1 MSQPADLDATE
12 ARRLIGAKALSPVEL
27 MESCLA
33 RIAALNP
40 TLNAIVSLDEEGA
53 MANAKAAEAAV
64 MEGKAL
70 GRLHGLP
77 TAIKDNRDVAGMRTT
92 HGSLLYKDNVAAAD
106 EPGVARLRAEG
117 AILFAKTNL
126 PEFAAGANTTNR
138 LFGPTG
144 NPFDPAKTA
153 SGSSGGSA
161 AALAANMVP
170 LATGSDY
177 GGSLRTP
184 ASFCGVAGFRPSM
197 GLAPSPDM
205 GAYLSPWGVNGP
217 MGRTI
222 ADATLLLSVQA
233 GYDARDPFSNL
244 ADGIDSTVTPADLA
258 SLRLASSAD
267 FRLAPVANEIRSVF
281 ASRIETL
288 AFGGVTLETA
298 TPDFGP
304 AHEIFEITR
313 GIAFLVQHHER
324 LKTHRDSLDRNVID
338 NTERG
343 LAFTA
348 AEVAW
353 AQREQA
359 ALYRRFIAFF
369 ERYDALIAPAA
380 SVSPFPHDQLF
391 VEEID
396 GEPMPTY
403 MRWLAISYIPTLGF
417 ACAAAIP
424 AGLDGNAMPF
434 GLQVIGP
441 RGADRKVLAIAAAL
455 EAQLGRNPEMAR
467 PLADLAALGA

>member
-1 MSQPADLDATE
+1 MSEPADLDATE

-33 RIAALNP
+33 RIARLNP
-40 TLNAIVSLDEEGA
+40 TLNAIVALDADAA
-53 MANAKAAEAAV
+53 MNGAKAAEQAV
-64 MEGKAL
+64 MDGRPL

-77 TAIKDNRDVAGMRTT
+77 TAIKDNRDVKGMVTS
-92 HGSLLYKDNVAAAD
+92 HGSLLYADNVAAED

-117 AILFAKTNL
+117 AVVFAKTNL

-144 NPFDPAKTA
+144 NPFDPTKTSA
-153 SGSSGGSA
+153 GSSGGSA
-161 AALAANMVP
+161 AALAVGMVP
-170 LATGSDY
+170 VATGSDY

-184 ASFCGVAGFRPSM
+184 ASFCGITGFRPSM
-197 GLAPSPDM
+197 GLVPAPEM
-205 GAYLSPWGVNGP
+205 AAYLSPWGVNGP
-217 MGRTI
+217 MGRTV
-222 ADATLLLSVQA
+222 ADSVLLMSAQA
-233 GYDARDPFSNL
+233 GYDPRDPYSHA
-244 ADGIDSTVTPADLA
+244 ADGIEAAIPAADL
-258 SLRLASSAD
+258 SSVRLATSVD
-267 FRLAPVANEIRSVF
+267 FDLAPVAKEIRGVF
-281 ASRIETL
+281 DARVGSLASAGL
-288 AFGGVTLETA
+288 NVETA

-313 GIAFLVQHHER
+313 GIAFLVAHHER
-324 LKTHRDSLDRNVID
+324 VQKHRDQLDRNVID

-343 LAFTA
+343 LTFTTA
-348 AEVAW
+348 DVAW

-359 ALYRRFIAFF
+359 ALYRRFVAFF

-380 SVSPFPHDQLF
+380 SVSPFPHSQLF

-396 GEPMPTY
+396 GEAMPTY
-403 MRWLAISYIPTLGF
+403 MRWLALSYIPTMGF

-424 AGLDGNAMPF
+424 AGKDGHGMPF

-441 RGADRKVLAIAAAL
+441 RGADRKILAIAAAI
-455 EAQLGRNPEMAR
+455 EAQFAADPVTAR
-467 PLADLAALGA
+467 PLPDLAALA

>member
-1 MSQPADLDATE
+1 MTEPADLDATE

-27 MESCLA
+27 LDSCLA
-33 RIAALNP
+33 RIAATNP
-40 TLNAIVSLDEEGA
+40 KVNALVTVDEEGA
-53 MANAKAAEAAV
+53 RAAAKAAEKAV
-64 MEGKAL
+64 MEGKPL

-77 TAIKDNRDVAGMRTT
+77 IAVKDNRDVKGMKTT
-92 HGSLLYKDNVAAAD
+92 HGSLLYKDNVATED
-106 EPGVARLRAEG
+106 DLGSQRLRAEG
-117 AILFAKTNL
+117 AILFAKSNL

-144 NPFDPAKTA
+144 NPFDLTKTS

-161 AALAANMVP
+161 AALAAGMCP

-184 ASFCGVAGFRPSM
+184 AAFCGVTGFRPSL

-217 MGRTI
+217 MARTM
-222 ADATLLLSVQA
+222 ADAALLLSVQA
-233 GYDARDPFSNL
+233 GYDPRDPFSHP
-244 ADGIDSTVTPADLA
+244 ADGVEPNIPAVDLA
-258 SLRLASSAD
+258 SVRLAASAD
-267 FRLAPVANEIRSVF
+267 FGIAPVAGEIKDVF
-281 ASRIETL
+281 NARAEGLAGAGLTVEAAS
-288 AFGGVTLETA
+288 
-298 TPDFGP
+298 PDFGP

-313 GIAFLVQHHER
+313 GIAFLVQHHDR
-324 LKTHRDSLDRNVID
+324 VMTQRGDLDRNVID

-343 LAFTA
+343 LTFKAV
-348 AEVAW
+348 EIAW

-359 ALYRRFIAFF
+359 ALYRRFVAFF

-380 SVSPFPHDQLF
+380 AVSPFPHSELF
-391 VEEID
+391 VKEID
-396 GEPMPTY
+396 GTPMETY
-403 MRWLAISYIPTLGF
+403 MRWLAITYIPTMAF

-424 AGLDGNAMPF
+424 CGRDGHGLPF

-441 RGADRKVLAIAAAL
+441 RGADRKVMAIAAAL
-455 EAQLGRNPEMAR
+455 EAHFAASPDTAR
-467 PLADLAALGA
+467 PVPDFAALA

>member
-1 MSQPADLDATE
+1 MSEPADLDATE
-12 ARRLIGAKALSPVEL
+12 ARRLIGTKALSPVEL
-27 MESCLA
+27 MESCLG
-33 RIAALNP
+33 RIAATNP
-40 TLNAIVSLDEEGA
+40 TINAIVALDEEA
-53 MANAKAAEAAV
+53 ARKAAEAAEAAV
-64 MEGKAL
+64 MSGRPL

-77 TAIKDNRDVAGMRTT
+77 VAVKDNRDVAGLPTT
-92 HGSLLYKDNVAAAD
+92 HGSLLYKDNMASAD
-106 EPGVARLRAEG
+106 EPGSARLRAAG

-144 NPFDPAKTA
+144 NPFNPAYTA

-161 AALAANMVP
+161 AALAVGMAP

-197 GLAPSPDM
+197 GVAPSPDM

-222 ADATLLLSVQA
+222 ADANLLLSAQA
-233 GYDARDPFSNL
+233 GYDPLDPFS
-244 ADGIDSTVTPADLA
+244 ATGDEVDTVIAPADLA
-258 SLRLASSAD
+258 SVRLAASVD
-267 FRLAPVANEIRSVF
+267 FDLAPVANEIRAVF
-281 ASRIETL
+281 DGRVAGMRSAGI
-288 AFGGVTLETA
+288 ALETA

-313 GIAFLVQHHER
+313 GVAFLVQHHER
-324 LKTHRDSLDRNVID
+324 VKTQREHLDRNVID

-343 LAFTA
+343 LAYSA
-348 AEVAW
+348 ADIAW

-359 ALYRRFIAFF
+359 GLYRRLVAFF
-369 ERYDALIAPAA
+369 DRYDALIAPAA
-380 SVSPFPHDQLF
+380 AVSPFPHDQLF

-396 GEPMPTY
+396 GETMPTY
-403 MRWLAISYIPTLGF
+403 MRWLAITYIPTMGF

-424 AGLDGNAMPF
+424 AGKDGNGMPF
-434 GLQVIGP
+434 GLQVIGR
-441 RGADRKVLAIAAAL
+441 RGSDRKILAIAAAL
-455 EAQLGRNPEMAR
+455 EAHFAADPQTAR
-467 PLADLAALGA
+467 PIPDLAALAR